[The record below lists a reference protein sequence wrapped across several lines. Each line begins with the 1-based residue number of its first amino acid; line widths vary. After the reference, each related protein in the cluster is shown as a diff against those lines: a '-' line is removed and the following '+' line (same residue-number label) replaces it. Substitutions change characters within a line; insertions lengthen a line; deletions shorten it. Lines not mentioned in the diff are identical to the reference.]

1 MPGPLRSRNL
11 PIAESGRSGA
21 SNWIAVMLSAPPS
34 PADSMASRTPCSSL
48 TSVCVASS
56 PKASRYQAIASSRSA
71 TAMPTW
77 SMPRILC
84 SPIGGECSFPHREAA
99 LPAGIVTVIPVSAA
113 VGGHVSTSVIV
124 AGARTPM
131 GRLLGSLKG
140 LSGAQLGGVAIKAAL
155 ERAGVAPEQVDYVIM
170 GQVLTAGAGQIP
182 ARQAAVAGGIPMD
195 VPALTI
201 NKVCLSGID
210 AIALADQLI
219 RAGEFEV
226 VVAGGQESMT
236 RAPHMLVKS
245 REGFKYGDVAM
256 RDHMASDGLWDAFTD
271 QAMGSL
277 TEAANAGD
285 AEFSREE
292 QDAFSARSHQ
302 LAARAWKDGVFDD
315 EVVSVSIPQRKG
327 EPLEFR
333 TDEGI
338 RADTTTESLGRLRPA
353 FSKDGTITA
362 GSASQISDGAAAVV
376 VMRKSRAE
384 ELGLSWLAEIGAHG
398 VVAGPD
404 STLQHQPAAAIRAA
418 VAKEG
423 IDIEE

>member
-1 MPGPLRSRNL
+1 MSTPT
-11 PIAESGRSGA
+11 GRT
-21 SNWIAVMLSAPPS
+21 
-34 PADSMASRTPCSSL
+34 D
-48 TSVCVASS
+48 
-56 PKASRYQAIASSRSA
+56 A
-71 TAMPTW
+71 T
-77 SMPRILC
+77 
-84 SPIGGECSFPHREAA
+84 
-99 LPAGIVTVIPVSAA
+99 
-113 VGGHVSTSVIV
+113 TSVIV

-131 GRLLGSLKG
+131 GRLLGSLKDF
-140 LSGAQLGGVAIKAAL
+140 SGADLGGVAIKGAL
-155 ERAGVAPEQVDYVIM
+155 ERAGVSGDQVDYVIM

-182 ARQAAVAGGIPMD
+182 ARQAAAKAGIPMT

-236 RAPHMLVKS
+236 NAPHLLAKS
-245 REGFKYGDVAM
+245 RDGFKYGDVTM
-256 RDHMASDGLWDAFTD
+256 RDHMAFDGLWDAFTD
-271 QAMGSL
+271 QAMGLL

-285 AEFSREE
+285 AEFTREE

-302 LAARAWKDGVFDD
+302 LAAKAWKDGVFED
-315 EVVSVSIPQRKG
+315 EVVAVSIPQRKG
-327 EPLEFR
+327 EALEFR

-338 RADTTTESLGRLRPA
+338 RADTTTESLSRLRPA

-376 VMRKSRAE
+376 VMSKAKAQ
-384 ELGLSWLAEIGAHG
+384 ELGLTWLAEIGAHG

-404 STLQHQPAAAIRAA
+404 STLQSQPARAIAKA
-418 VAKEG
+418 CQKEG
-423 IDIEE
+423 ITPADLDLVEINEAFAAVGLASTKELGIDPDKVNVNGGAIALGHPIGMSGARIALHLALELKRRGGGVGAAALCGGGGQGDALIVRVPGA